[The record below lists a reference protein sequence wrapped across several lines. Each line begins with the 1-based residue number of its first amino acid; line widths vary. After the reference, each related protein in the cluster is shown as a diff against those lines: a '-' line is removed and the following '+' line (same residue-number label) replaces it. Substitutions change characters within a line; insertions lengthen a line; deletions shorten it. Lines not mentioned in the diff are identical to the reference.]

1 MRLGM
6 TATTELVPTS
16 YVQALLQVAEER
28 GVDAAAL
35 CRLGKVSPA
44 LLANPEGRLSFIDF
58 SYMVAE
64 AISRSDSP
72 GLGLAFG
79 RHLNVSSHGM
89 LGYAVMASRDLEQAL
104 HFALRYYKVLGLAY
118 ELELL
123 PATYPHAPVV
133 LQAKQSIPLGPL
145 ATFAVEALFASLFS
159 IAEFLLGE
167 KISGHQLAFSHPKP
181 GHAEQYQA
189 IFGPAVSFDQP
200 WDALSLP
207 AHYLKRPM
215 ALANPATV
223 QMCERQC
230 EALLA
235 KLDVGDGLLSRVR
248 RLLLARPGDFP
259 SLEDAAQALHT
270 SGRTLRRHLS
280 SEGTSYQQV
289 LDDVRRSLALQY
301 LETRLP
307 LHEIAALLG
316 FSDAS
321 NFRRAFKQWTGK
333 NPSEYRERGDA
344 D

>member
-1 MRLGM
+1 M

-16 YVQALLQVAEER
+16 YVQALLSVAQER
-28 GVDAAAL
+28 GVDSELL

-44 LLANPEGRLSFIDF
+44 LLANPDGRLSFIDF

-79 RHLNVSSHGM
+79 QKLNVSSHGM
-89 LGYAVMASRDLEQAL
+89 LGYAVMASSDLRQAL
-104 HFALRYYKVLGLAY
+104 QFVLRYYKVLGLAY

-123 PATYPHAPVV
+123 PAAPDSDTVI

-145 ATFAVEALFASLFS
+145 AMFAVEALFASLFS

-167 KISGHQLAFSHPKP
+167 KVTGHHMAFSHPRP
-181 GHAEQYQA
+181 SHHAQYQQ
-189 IFGPAVSFDQP
+189 IFAAEVSFDQP
-200 WDALSLP
+200 WDALTIP
-207 AHYLKRPM
+207 AHYLARPM

-230 EALLA
+230 DALLA
-235 KLDVGDGLLSRVR
+235 KLDVHDGLLTRVR

-259 SLEDAAQALHT
+259 SLEDAASALHT

-321 NFRRAFKQWTGK
+321 NFRRAFKQWTGN
-333 NPSEYRERGDA
+333 NPSQYRAEQESP
-344 D
+344 